1 VDEVDWERIVAAPD
15 RVVIRSLLQRWR
27 SNEIDE
33 REVHE
38 EAERLLDEH
47 GWIEYPEND
56 DRSVVMEV
64 LSQLAILNL
73 QLVTREDI
81 PAMLGFLDTPP
92 GEASKAWQ
100 PWRRYWNSLDYEKRR
115 EELKQNPYY
124 ST

>member
-1 VDEVDWERIVAAPD
+1 MDEVDGERIVAAPD
-15 RVVIRSLLQRWR
+15 RGVIRNRLQRWR
-27 SNEIDE
+27 SNEMDE

-47 GWIEYPEND
+47 GWIEYHEDD

-64 LSQLAILNL
+64 LSQLAILNR

-81 PAMLGFLDTPP
+81 PAMLGFLDTSP
-92 GEASKAWQ
+92 GEASKGWQ
-100 PWRRYWNSLDYEKRR
+100 TWRRYWNSLDYKKRR

>member
-1 VDEVDWERIVAAPD
+1 VAAPD
-15 RVVIRSLLQRWR
+15 RGVIRSLLRRWR
-27 SNEIDE
+27 SDEIDE
-33 REVHE
+33 REVRE

-56 DRSVVMEV
+56 DRSVALEV
-64 LSQLAILNL
+64 LSQLGILDR
-73 QLVTREDI
+73 QLVIREDI

-92 GEASKAWQ
+92 GEASKGWQ
-100 PWRRYWNSLDYEKRR
+100 TWRRYWNSLDYEKRR

>member
-1 VDEVDWERIVAAPD
+1 MDEVDGECIVAAPD
-15 RVVIRSLLQRWR
+15 RGVIRSLLQRWR

-33 REVHE
+33 RGVHE

-56 DRSVVMEV
+56 DRSVVLEV
-64 LSQLAILNL
+64 LSQLGILNR

-92 GEASKAWQ
+92 GEAQKGWQ
-100 PWRRYWNSLDYEKRR
+100 TWRRYWNSLDYEKRR
-115 EELKQNPYY
+115 EELEQNPYY

>member
-1 VDEVDWERIVAAPD
+1 MAAPD
-15 RVVIRSLLQRWR
+15 REVIRNLLEQWR
-27 SNEIDE
+27 SNEINE

-56 DRSVVMEV
+56 GRSVAMEV
-64 LSQLAILNL
+64 LSQLAILNR
-73 QLVTREDI
+73 QLVTQEDI
-81 PAMLGFLDTPP
+81 PAMLGFLNTPP
-92 GEASKAWQ
+92 DETSKGWQ
-100 PWRRYWNSLDYEKRR
+100 TWRRYWNSIDYEKRR

>member
-1 VDEVDWERIVAAPD
+1 VDEVDGECIVAAPD
-15 RVVIRSLLQRWR
+15 RGVIRSLLQRWR

-33 REVHE
+33 RGVHK

-56 DRSVVMEV
+56 DRSVVLEV
-64 LSQLAILNL
+64 LSQLGILNR

-92 GEASKAWQ
+92 GEASQGWQ
-100 PWRRYWNSLDYEKRR
+100 TWRRYWNSLDYEKRR